1 MFDKIEKNLE
11 KTISNNPK
19 KIPIII
25 DKANTIIVNLV
36 ASCLDG
42 QVTFL
47 SSPITSEKNA
57 TGANPFFVIL
67 GGWVDNFISFL

>member
-1 MFDKIEKNLE
+1 M
-11 KTISNNPK
+11 
-19 KIPIII
+19 I
-25 DKANTIIVNLV
+25 DRTKTIIVNRV
-36 ASCLDG
+36 ASCLEG

-57 TGANPFFVIL
+57 IGANPFFVIL

>member
-1 MFDKIEKNLE
+1 M
-11 KTISNNPK
+11 SNNPK

-67 GGWVDNFISFL
+67 GG